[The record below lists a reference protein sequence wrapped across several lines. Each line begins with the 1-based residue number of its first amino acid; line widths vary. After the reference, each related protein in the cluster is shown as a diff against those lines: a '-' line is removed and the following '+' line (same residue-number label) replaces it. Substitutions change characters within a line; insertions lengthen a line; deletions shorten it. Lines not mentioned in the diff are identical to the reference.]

1 MRTAG
6 WGRPGED
13 GAGPGQL
20 GEDGLCRVLGEE
32 GWVRTAEQGQLGRV
46 RMGLG
51 EDGAGRGRLGEDG
64 CMRTGE
70 DGTAREDG
78 WVKTA
83 G

>member
-1 MRTAG
+1 MRTG
-6 WGRPGED
+6 
-13 GAGPGQL
+13 L
-20 GEDGLCRVLGEE
+20 GEDDWVRTASAMGEV

-70 DGTAREDG
+70 DGTARKDG
-78 WVKTA
+78 WLKTA